1 MGARKQGLRDW
12 VCRSSLGCVPCPR
25 ALHSSAPGCEHLPA
39 PACNWVGL
47 LCLCSGPALLVS
59 LPLTVCPE
67 PVARDVP

>member
-1 MGARKQGLRDW
+1 MQVVSGLRALPA
-12 VCRSSLGCVPCPR
+12 CSPR
-25 ALHSSAPGCEHLPA
+25 SSAPGCEHLPA